1 VLEDF
6 EAYDLQ
12 VDSTGLPGG
21 SGMTFHTVLDDLGDL
36 VATVLGDSEV
46 SSSIIQEGANRFWG
60 IDSTTTSGEPL
71 VAVADIPGDPATGLT
86 PTGPFATYFEQPQDL
101 RTNPPTLVC
110 VDLRT
115 GTGTGGETVRIVLG
129 DAQGRFARSEVSLP
143 LGESFET
150 YELVVGVDALD
161 SQAIDLTQIET
172 IGLDFETDSV
182 ENQAFAFDVDN
193 MRLIPEP
200 SAVVQTVAVTI
211 AIACLSAWRRQQRRR

>member
-1 VLEDF
+1 
-6 EAYDLQ
+6 
-12 VDSTGLPGG
+12 
-21 SGMTFHTVLDDLGDL
+21 
-36 VATVLGDSEV
+36 
-46 SSSIIQEGANRFWG
+46 
-60 IDSTTTSGEPL
+60 
-71 VAVADIPGDPATGLT
+71 
-86 PTGPFATYFEQPQDL
+86 
-101 RTNPPTLVC
+101 
-110 VDLRT
+110 
-115 GTGTGGETVRIVLG
+115 VRIVLG

-150 YELVVGVDALD
+150 YELVVGVDVLD
-161 SQAIDLTQIET
+161 SPAIDLTQIET